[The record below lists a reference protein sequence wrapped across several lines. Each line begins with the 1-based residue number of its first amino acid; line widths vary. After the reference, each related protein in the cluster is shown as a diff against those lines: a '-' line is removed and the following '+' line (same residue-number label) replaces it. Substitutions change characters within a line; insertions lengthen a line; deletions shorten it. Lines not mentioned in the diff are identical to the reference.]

1 MLHSRSL
8 RFWCRSTLAVIF
20 VVLSGTPVW
29 SQQVEVGSAVA
40 SELSWTFVPLS
51 GSIAQPVVVPSLPTT
66 GAAADAVLA
75 IRNVSSSGFQ
85 IRLIKPNGSSPGA
98 ATQTAGWL
106 AVGVGTHQIGDV
118 TIAAGLLPGVQ
129 SLIDSDPAN
138 FASVTLPAG
147 FDSAPAVLG
156 AIQTPTIIP
165 DEFLV
170 VRARQV
176 TLSGFEIGYQRQ
188 ESLET
193 LAYGP
198 ETLGWIAWETGTG
211 TVEDWIATAA
221 RTPDDVTSSPSTYVL
236 GGLDPATTLTEG
248 SVFGMLNTFGGVD
261 PAWVGGA
268 PPVGTSVDLFV
279 DEEVSADPETSHGNE
294 TVALVAF
301 APAPP
306 PAVPLLAPG
315 ALGLL
320 AISLMAT
327 GVGARRALPAA
338 AENAADSV

>member
-1 MLHSRSL
+1 M
-8 RFWCRSTLAVIF
+8 
-20 VVLSGTPVW
+20 
-29 SQQVEVGSAVA
+29 
-40 SELSWTFVPLS
+40 
-51 GSIAQPVVVPSLPTT
+51 
-66 GAAADAVLA
+66 LA

-211 TVEDWIATAA
+211 T
-221 RTPDDVTSSPSTYVL
+221 
-236 GGLDPATTLTEG
+236 
-248 SVFGMLNTFGGVD
+248 
-261 PAWVGGA
+261 
-268 PPVGTSVDLFV
+268 
-279 DEEVSADPETSHGNE
+279 
-294 TVALVAF
+294 
-301 APAPP
+301 
-306 PAVPLLAPG
+306 
-315 ALGLL
+315 
-320 AISLMAT
+320 
-327 GVGARRALPAA
+327 
-338 AENAADSV
+338 